1 MLTKIQ
7 KWGNALALRIPEIL
21 ALNAQLKNNS
31 IVEVLLIDGKLVI
44 KPLSTSQW
52 TLEDLL
58 SGITD
63 DNIHRE
69 IDSGKAAG
77 KEVW

>member
-7 KWGNALALRIPEIL
+7 KWGNALALRIPETL
-21 ALNAQLKNNS
+21 ALDAQLKNNS

-52 TLEDLL
+52 TLEELL

>member
-44 KPLSTSQW
+44 KPLSKSQW
-52 TLEDLL
+52 TLEELL